1 MAILA
6 STSNTAGYKQ
16 QAMTILMQLKKKEPE
31 LTKAATSKTMEKDG
45 DSGNMDAAFLSTL
58 VLTESQLDAMQ
69 YPPRTLL
76 EHPAPS
82 MLKDQQRTCDRC
94 KKPFMVKAILDA
106 KDVKACQYHFGRLRV
121 SQSFGEKL
129 RTYTCCDD
137 TLGSPGC
144 EKGPHVF
151 KGILWQTGR

>member
-1 MAILA
+1 
-6 STSNTAGYKQ
+6 
-16 QAMTILMQLKKKEPE
+16 MTILMQLKKKEPE
-31 LTKAATSKTMEKDG
+31 AAKAVTSKTMANDG
-45 DSGNMDAAFLSTL
+45 DDGGMDATFLNTL

-76 EHPAPS
+76 DRPTPAS
-82 MLKDQQRTCDRC
+82 TKDQQRTCDRC
-94 KKPFMVKAILDA
+94 KKPFTVKAILDA

-137 TLGSPGC
+137 TLGSLGC

-151 KGILWQTGR
+151 KGIV